1 MPAAQPRAKPRPR
14 SQRPW
19 RRWFKRL
26 LIAGAVVTLFGAL
39 VAVVAWTTACSNNAC
54 PSTEGL
60 TDYDADQ
67 TSKVYAADG
76 RLITD
81 FGLQRRTV
89 IGLEAM
95 SPAIPAAFLA
105 VEDKRFY
112 EHNGVDFYGFLGAL
126 KSNILALSLSERGFS
141 TITMQLAGNIW
152 PSEIDRSQRRGLA
165 GLGRKLRE
173 AKVAMAI
180 ESRYSKDKILELY
193 LNQIN
198 LGNRAYGVEAAAQRY
213 FGKSAREVNVAEAAM
228 LAAIPKAPTRYNPRR
243 NPKFA
248 LQRRNLVLALMAEN
262 GKLSAE
268 DAAVWQGYPIA
279 LSSRSDNSAVG
290 EYFVEFVRQQ
300 MEAKFGDTLYR
311 GGLRIYTTLDLNA
324 QIAAERALAE
334 QLEKIE
340 NGQVNGRFP
349 HRTYREY
356 LEARSADAPE
366 TANTPYLQGASV
378 VMEARTGKILAMV
391 GGRDFSDSKFNRA
404 VQALRQP
411 GSTFK
416 PFVYVTALEQGIP
429 FEHVEIDEPISV
441 QMPDGQPNWEPQNF
455 SGTFSGEAMTLRQAL
470 WLSTN
475 SIAVKLGLQLGP
487 QAIIDEVRKFGIR
500 TRMPAVPSLALGAA
514 EVYPIDM
521 VAAYSVFA
529 NLGVRAEPTA
539 ILRVEDRDGKL
550 LWEPDPVTRRVL
562 DEPIAYLMNEA
573 LRGVV
578 TNGTGSASVWRA
590 GFQIPSGGKTG
601 TTNDYNDV
609 WYIGFTN
616 DIVAAVW
623 MGFDRNT
630 KIMSN
635 AQGGRLAAPAWT
647 QMMTEIYQRRRT
659 PGGWA
664 QPENM
669 LMPVEIDRTTGFR
682 VTPFCPADVREIRYF
697 PPGGEPKEFCPVHT
711 AESAGSVP

>member
-1 MPAAQPRAKPRPR
+1 MPAAPSHAKPRRRVPR
-14 SQRPW
+14 PP
-19 RRWFKRL
+19 RRWLRHL
-26 LIAGAVVTLFGAL
+26 LIAGAVVILFGVL
-39 VAVVAWTTACSNNAC
+39 VAVVAWTTACANNAC
-54 PSTEGL
+54 PSTAGL
-60 TDYDADQ
+60 TEYDADQ

-89 IGLEAM
+89 IGLEEM

-112 EHNGVDFYGFLGAL
+112 QHNGVDFHGFFGAL
-126 KSNILALSLSERGFS
+126 KSNILALSLSKRGFS

-152 PSEIDRSQRRGLA
+152 SAEIDRSQRRGLA
-165 GLGRKLRE
+165 GLARKLRE

-213 FGKSAREVNVAEAAM
+213 FGKSARDVNVAEAAM

-248 LQRRNLVLALMAEN
+248 LQRRNLVLALMAED
-262 GKLSAE
+262 GKLTAE

-300 MEAKFGDTLYR
+300 MEAKYGDDLYR
-311 GGLRIYTTLDLNA
+311 RGLRIYTTLDLNA

-340 NGQVNGRFP
+340 NGQNGRFP

-356 LEARSADAPE
+356 IEARDVDAPE

-416 PFVYVTALEQGIP
+416 PFVYVTALEHGIP
-429 FEHVEIDEPISV
+429 FEQVEFDEPVSV
-441 QMPDGQPNWEPQNF
+441 EMPDGQPNWEPQNF
-455 SGTFSGEAMTLRQAL
+455 SGTFSGEPMTLRKAL

-475 SIAVKLGLQLGP
+475 SIAVKVGLQVGP
-487 QAIIDEVRKFGIR
+487 HAIIAEVRKFGIQ
-500 TRMPAVPSLALGAA
+500 TRMPPVPSLALGAA
-514 EVYPIDM
+514 EVHPIDM

-529 NLGVRAEPTA
+529 NLGYRVEPTA
-539 ILRVEDRDGKL
+539 ILRVEDRDGKV
-550 LWEPDPVTRRVL
+550 LWEPEPVTHRVL
-562 DEPIAYLMNEA
+562 DESIAYLMNEA

-578 TNGTGSASVWRA
+578 TNGTGNASVWRA
-590 GFQIPSGGKTG
+590 GFRIPSGGKTG

-616 DIVAAVW
+616 DIVAVVW
-623 MGFDRNT
+623 MGFDHNT
-630 KIMSN
+630 RIMGN

-664 QPENM
+664 APANM
-669 LMPVEIDRTTGFR
+669 LMPIEIDRTTGFR

-711 AESAGSVP
+711 AESTGSIP